1 MIPVE
6 IGQGLAIMGAGL
18 AIGIAGLS
26 AIGQGIA
33 AAGAAG
39 ATAERPE
46 MFGKG
51 LVFSVL
57 PETQAIYG
65 LLIAILILAGIGLL
79 G

>member
-6 IGQGLAIMGAGL
+6 IGLGLAIMGAGI
-18 AIGIAGLS
+18 AIGMS

-33 AAGAAG
+33 AAGAVG

-46 MFGKG
+46 VFGKG

-79 G
+79 GG

>member
-6 IGQGLAIMGAGL
+6 IGLGLAIMGAG
-18 AIGIAGLS
+18 IAMGMS
-26 AIGQGIA
+26 AIAQGIA
-33 AAGAAG
+33 AAGAVG

-46 MFGKG
+46 IFGKG